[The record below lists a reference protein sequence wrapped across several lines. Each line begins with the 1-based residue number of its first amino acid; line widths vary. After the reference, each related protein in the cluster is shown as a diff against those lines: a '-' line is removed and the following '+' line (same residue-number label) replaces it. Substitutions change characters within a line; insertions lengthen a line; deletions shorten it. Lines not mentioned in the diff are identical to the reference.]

1 VGGDLKSLKNTH
13 NPHAQ
18 NVPKTKVEGIKPV
31 EITRNQKQGFRSR
44 RGRPS
49 SCHKEENIKF
59 ERKFARVP
67 MLLIREIK
75 EDAVVDSISPQNNL
89 STVGVEP
96 RTVRLTALLL
106 LAGSKVGASLR
117 P

>member
-1 VGGDLKSLKNTH
+1 
-13 NPHAQ
+13 
-18 NVPKTKVEGIKPV
+18 
-31 EITRNQKQGFRSR
+31 
-44 RGRPS
+44 
-49 SCHKEENIKF
+49 
-59 ERKFARVP
+59 

-75 EDAVVDSISPQNNL
+75 EDAVVDFISPQNNL